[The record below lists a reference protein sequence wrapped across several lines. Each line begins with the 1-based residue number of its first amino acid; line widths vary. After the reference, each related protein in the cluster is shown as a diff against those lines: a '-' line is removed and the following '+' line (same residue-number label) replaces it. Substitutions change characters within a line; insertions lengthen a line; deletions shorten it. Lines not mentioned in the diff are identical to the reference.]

1 MLRDVWGFLLR
12 VDIKGN
18 HGTLLLVDLL
28 FFFRFFFFF
37 FLSIREL
44 VFAVHSSNVD
54 E

>member
-1 MLRDVWGFLLR
+1 MLTDVWGFLLR

-28 FFFRFFFFF
+28 FFLRFFFFF
-37 FLSIREL
+37 LIEHTRI

>member
-1 MLRDVWGFLLR
+1 MLREVWGFLLR

-37 FLSIREL
+37 FLSVHEL
-44 VFAVHSSNVD
+44 IFAVHSSNVD